1 MGLAER
7 NCELA
12 LRAKHGDKTA
22 LEELWRINQGLT
34 YTIIRRYPTTKSVDI
49 DDLWQSAW
57 FVLLEAVRN
66 FEPGRGE
73 FATVFGWSIQ
83 KSCLIALGRLQKHV
97 DEAVSLDTPLTD
109 NEDATTLGEMIEDD
123 TLRSASESL
132 EESELR
138 RTVAEAVNRLSD
150 DKRDVIRAL
159 YFDRLTMRHA
169 SDRLR
174 VPLSTIHSRRDQ
186 ALNVLRRDKELNRWR

>member
-1 MGLAER
+1 MRLAER

-12 LRAKHGDKTA
+12 IRAKHGDKDA

-57 FVLLEAVRN
+57 FGLLEAVRN
-66 FEPGRGE
+66 FEPERGE

-83 KSCLIALGRLQKHV
+83 NACLIALDRRKKHIE
-97 DEAVSLDTPLTD
+97 EAVSLDTPLTD
-109 NEDATTLGEMIEDD
+109 DADSTTIGEMIEDD
-123 TLRSASESL
+123 TLQPSSEIL
-132 EESELR
+132 EGLELR
-138 RTVAEAVNRLSD
+138 RSVSKAVNRLSD

-159 YFDRLTMRHA
+159 YFDRLTMKHA
-169 SDRLR
+169 SERLR
-174 VPLSTIHSRRDQ
+174 IPISTIRSREAQ
-186 ALNVLRRDKELNRWR
+186 ALNILRRDKDLNRWR